1 MVEDDINNIE
11 KRRDV
16 IETIEELIIFMIL
29 STLYFYI
36 YSLVQLYKYQIVSP
50 YMF

>member
-16 IETIEELIIFMIL
+16 IETIEELTIFMIL

-36 YSLVQLYKYQIVSP
+36 YALVQLFKYQIVST